1 MNYTQMKLYR
11 VAWTEARAVL
21 LAHGR
26 TPAEAEEERFAIHEA
41 VTGSRCSSKDLT
53 NAQLTE
59 VLIRFWAWSGGGLDK
74 MLHRDR
80 QPMIQARWLCRR
92 IYALLYEIAPEEN
105 IREDQLDDHFDGIF
119 KKLNKQPA
127 EGSEFPP
134 APEFGTAHQWQ
145 KVIVSVSK
153 RYDQLARAALG
164 LKGDTRERF
173 WPPAHALTMARIRE
187 HQAQTLSGGH
197 LPSLPPAAQADVGPV
212 HRPDG
217 LSQPAGVTNHPQE
230 AAMHRAGESPASQQQ
245 SSERA
250 NTAGEGVHSLSP
262 VPSATTHDEAPF

>member
-1 MNYTQMKLYR
+1 MNYTQIKLYR

-21 LAHGR
+21 IALGR

-92 IYALLYEIAPEEN
+92 IYALIFEIAPEEN
-105 IREDQLDDHFDGIF
+105 ILEDQLDDHFDGIF

-127 EGSEFPP
+127 AGSEFPP
-134 APEFGTAHQWQ
+134 APEFGTAYQWQ

-173 WPPAHALTMARIRE
+173 WPPAHALTMTRIRE
-187 HQAQTLSGGH
+187 HQAQTFSESNEASPTAEGL
-197 LPSLPPAAQADVGPV
+197 V
-212 HRPDG
+212 HRCGQRARNTGPQPTPD
-217 LSQPAGVTNHPQE
+217 QKE
-230 AAMHRAGESPASQQQ
+230 AAMHRAGESPASPQQ
-245 SSERA
+245 SSEREDS
-250 NTAGEGVHSLSP
+250 AGEGAYSLSP
-262 VPSATTHDEAPF
+262 VPATRYPHDEDPF